1 MYAELIALLRGMKPA
16 NILLVQACIVILIP
30 YLLWRTFALSK
41 WFPLGVVQIFCGVLL
56 GPALFGAFAPDLFQA
71 LFGVVQQGSKTI
83 NRTDGI
89 AALATIAVCLFGFL
103 AGADADKELIVK
115 SGRSIAVTGIVGMLV
130 GWAFGI
136 VGGAI
141 IYATIPAALGPSSSL
156 FSFSLAYGLVIAV
169 SALPILALILRELNL
184 TQRRIGAYSLA
195 TAGLADTMMWVGLA
209 VVLALTGSGSLIR
222 ACSISIFG
230 GVLSIGFIKLVA
242 NPVLSRM
249 FGKEA
254 PESAIMSFA
263 ALSIFVASAIT
274 SITELHPV
282 LGAFVAGVFLHDK
295 VREMAAHSLD
305 RATSLVLMPFFF
317 LNTGL
322 KTDFALSDLNVWIL
336 FAFSSFLCVFG
347 KMAGHG
353 IAARSTGE
361 PWPFATAVGLF
372 LQTKGLMGLI
382 VCVVFLERGLVS
394 PLMFSAAVLMCMFST
409 GLTVPVARV
418 LAARHGNSFVEGSAS
433 SAPVVNPD
441 EPRVV
446 EAPQPI
452 DKPVLATLEFER
464 EQYGRATITA
474 PRVVIGRHSSDDIR
488 INDVR
493 VSRHHAVLSSVDGK
507 TFEIQNQTAD
517 RANSNPI
524 LINGVEKEHA
534 PLQDGDDVLLGGV
547 RFRYRAGAMT

>member
-30 YLLWRTFALSK
+30 YLLWRTLALGR

-71 LFGVVQQGSKTI
+71 LFGVIQQGTKSV

-103 AGADADKELIVK
+103 AGADADKELIAK

-136 VGGAI
+136 AGGAL
-141 IYATIPAALGPSSSL
+141 IYATIPAALGPSSGL

-184 TQRRIGAYSLA
+184 TQRRIGAYALA
-195 TAGLADTMMWVGLA
+195 TAGLADTMMWIGLA
-209 VVLALTGSGSLIR
+209 VVLSLTGSGSLIR
-222 ACSISIFG
+222 ACGISILG
-230 GVLSIGFIKLVA
+230 GILAIGFIKLVA
-242 NPVLSRM
+242 NPVLVRM
-249 FGKEA
+249 LDKQA
-254 PESAIMSFA
+254 PESAVMSLA

-274 SITELHPV
+274 SVTELHPV

-322 KTDFALSDLNVWIL
+322 KTDFALSDINVWIL
-336 FAFSSFLCVFG
+336 FAFSTFLCVFG

-353 IAARSTGE
+353 LAARSTGE
-361 PWPFATAVGLF
+361 PWPFASAVGLF

-409 GLTVPVARV
+409 GLSVPVARV
-418 LAARHGNSFVEGSAS
+418 LVARYGDSIVQGSAS
-433 SAPVVNPD
+433 PAPVVSPE

-446 EAPQPI
+446 EAPKPP
-452 DKPVLATLEFER
+452 DKPVLATLDFELPDF
-464 EQYGRATITA
+464 GSATISSA
-474 PRVVIGRHSSDDIR
+474 RAVIGRHSSDDIR

-493 VSRHHAVLSSVDGK
+493 ISRHHALLTLNENGA
-507 TFEIQNQTAD
+507 FEIHNQTAD
-517 RANSNPI
+517 RANPNPI
-524 LINGVEKEHA
+524 LVNGVEKEHTEVK
-534 PLQDGDDVLLGGV
+534 DGDDVLLGGV
-547 RFRYRAGAMT
+547 RFRFRVGTVA